1 MYKQKQT
8 KNKNPL
14 QGVRVRSRA
23 DGAEGHLVNHSSSG
37 TSMQANQIII
47 AISIDTGSHAM
58 DSFHILSLLY
68 WTLTTGFRHNA
79 AVADLAVRRIRSGA
93 THVKCRG
100 TTLVLSISKRLT
112 VVELLA
118 RAHTANNVLASN
130 VNQAKIYV
138 VQGVNFVSNRN
149 TGVEAVHRE

>member
-37 TSMQANQIII
+37 TSMQANQVII

-58 DSFHILSLLY
+58 DSFHVLGLLY

-79 AVADLAVRRIRSGA
+79 AVADLTVRGVGSGA
-93 THVKCRG
+93 AHVECG
-100 TTLVLSISKRLT
+100 SATLVLTISERLA
-112 VVELLA
+112 VVEFLA
-118 RAHTANNVLASN
+118 RTHTANDIFASD
-130 VNQAKIYV
+130 VNQAKIYG
-138 VQGVNFVSNRN
+138 VQGVDDVSNRN
-149 TGVEAVHRE
+149 TGVETVHRE